1 MSAKTVIVVGAGIC
15 GVSSAIYLKRMGY
28 EVSLIDKGKPGMG
41 ASYGNS
47 GLLAQWAVDPVAS
60 PDLWRIG
67 PKYLSSR
74 NSPLFIKWG
83 YLPQMLPW
91 LVRYLSNATDKG
103 ARHVVGAL
111 GPLLSDAV
119 DQHKSLVQNTPLDGW
134 VRDSKISFVYRNKKH
149 FDSDAYSWKMKKIT
163 GLIPKLVTNG
173 SVQEEEPILA
183 SNYKCLAVLEGQGHI
198 TDPGQYVA
206 KLAKYFVSLGG
217 RIINAEVHD
226 LQKNTAGKISSINTD
241 KGSFSCDFA
250 VITAGIWSKEL
261 TKKLGLKILLEAERG
276 YHVIFE
282 KPSIMPRNPLLM
294 VDGKFGVNAMD
305 MGLRCA
311 GTVEL
316 GDHNSGPSAAPIKMI
331 KNHAARAFPKLTFSG
346 TQEWMGF
353 RPSTPD
359 SLPVI
364 GELEGSG
371 IFVGFGH
378 QHVGLTAGPKTG
390 YLLSQMIAG
399 QNPNMDLSAF
409 DPARYSA

>member
-15 GVSSAIYLKRMGY
+15 GVSTAIYLNRMGY
-28 EVSLIDKGKPGMG
+28 KVSLIDKGKPGMG

-67 PKYLSSR
+67 PKYLANK

-83 YLPQMLPW
+83 YMPRMLPW
-91 LVRYLSNATDKG
+91 LIRFLSNATDKG
-103 ARHVVGAL
+103 ARHVVGSL

-134 VRDSKISFVYRNKKH
+134 VRDSKISFVYKNKKH
-149 FDSDAYSWKMKKIT
+149 FDSDAFSWKMKKT
-163 GLIPKLVTNG
+163 AGLIPKAVTG
-173 SVQEEEPILA
+173 DAVQEEEPILGN
-183 SNYKCLAVLEGQGHI
+183 NYRYLAVLEGQGHI

-206 KLAKYFVSLGG
+206 KLADHFISLGG
-217 RIINAEVHD
+217 RVISAQVHD
-226 LQKNTAGKISSINTD
+226 LQKNTDGRVSGINTD
-241 KGSFSCDFA
+241 IGTIPCDFA

-261 TKKLGLKILLEAERG
+261 TKKLGLKIPLEAERG
-276 YHVIFE
+276 YHVIF
-282 KPSIMPRNPLLM
+282 KNPSVLPRNPLLM
-294 VDGKFGVNAMD
+294 VDGKFGVNSMD

-316 GDHNSGPSAAPIKMI
+316 GDHKSGPSIAPIKLI
-331 KNHAARAFPKLTFSG
+331 KNHARRAFPKLTFSES
-346 TQEWMGF
+346 QEWMGF

-364 GELEGSG
+364 GEIENSG

-390 YLLSQMIAG
+390 YLLSQMVAG

-409 DPARYSA
+409 NPSRFFL